1 MMMEKRNEWLA
12 WAATAVGSLSLLG
25 TTWAQDAPRDGTASA
40 DGLLAQQVMHDQREE
55 QKGAEPPLEVL
66 ARMPIS
72 DDGWSAELPN
82 LRQVV
87 IARRAGPVP
96 VSVAV
101 FNERGE
107 VVQHIDWSEDARA
120 LKPVS
125 LDALLAGRY
134 AVRVTDGRRTD
145 VVRFRKD

>member
-40 DGLLAQQVMHDQREE
+40 MELLAQQVMNDQREE
-55 QKGAEPPLEVL
+55 QNGAEPPLEVL

-87 IARRAGPVP
+87 IAR
-96 VSVAV
+96 
-101 FNERGE
+101 
-107 VVQHIDWSEDARA
+107 
-120 LKPVS
+120 
-125 LDALLAGRY
+125 
-134 AVRVTDGRRTD
+134 
-145 VVRFRKD
+145 

>member
-40 DGLLAQQVMHDQREE
+40 DGLLAQQVMHDQREV

-66 ARMPIS
+66 ERMLIS

-87 IARRAGPVP
+87 ITRSAGPLP
-96 VSVAV
+96 VSVDV

-107 VVQHIDWSEDARA
+107 VVEHIDWNNDAHRV
-120 LKPVS
+120 KPVA

-134 AVRVTDGRRTD
+134 VLRVSRGERSE
-145 VVRFRKD
+145 VLRFRKD